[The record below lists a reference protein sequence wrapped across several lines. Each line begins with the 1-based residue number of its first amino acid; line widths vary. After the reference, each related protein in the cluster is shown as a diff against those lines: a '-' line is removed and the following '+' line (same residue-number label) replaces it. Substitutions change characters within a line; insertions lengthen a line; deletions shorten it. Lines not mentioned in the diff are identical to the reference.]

1 MPIPMKKR
9 FLLYSVLS
17 CIGIAMNAQLVI
29 DNTMTPQ
36 QLVEDVLLGGGVT
49 VSNVTFN
56 GVPSPG
62 SPQDGLGSF
71 TYAGTEIGLL
81 NGVALGTGFLSTMA
95 NPPFIQMADVLFYGG
110 DPDLEILTG
119 GEPTYDAVVIEFDFV
134 PNGNELNFRYVFASE
149 EYPDFVCSPYN
160 DAFGFFVSG
169 PGIAG
174 PYSNG
179 AENIA
184 LLPGTNIPI
193 AINTVNNGSVGTDF
207 TADALYCDQADPNW
221 LANTVYFS
229 DNTFGSDIVFNGAT
243 VTMEASVD
251 VQCGETY
258 HIKIAV
264 ADAGDESLDSGVFLE
279 GGSFSSAGSL
289 EVDLAAGTGITDDT
303 IMEGCG
309 PVEFV
314 ITRDGDLTQPLT
326 LDVTT
331 GGTAT
336 SGIDYDPFPA
346 QINFA
351 AGEATQSIF
360 IDVPMDGDP
369 QETLILTLAGFVTC
383 AGLDP
388 EFTFYIDNTPPLTI
402 TLDDA
407 SVACGGSVELIP
419 DVSGGV
425 GDYTYQWSTNESTA
439 TITVAPATDTTY
451 DLTVS
456 DACGVAA
463 VTVQATVEANDDPLV
478 IEVSGDAAIVCGEQA
493 DISVTSITG
502 GDGNYTY
509 SWTLDNVPM
518 GSDATLTVNGDEPGT
533 YEITVTDGCG
543 TSIDESVEVT
553 SLPAT
558 PITLTMD
565 PADPLPCDGETTVS
579 VSNVSGGNGEYEYD
593 WTFNGS
599 SIGTAASVDAG
610 EPGWYIVTVNEGC
623 GGTFTDSVE
632 VVYQQYDPVTITV
645 TDSLQLACLEQAP
658 ITMTGDG
665 GNGIFTYEWSF
676 NGQQIA
682 QTATTT
688 IEGGLPSWYVATVTD
703 GCGNSAQ
710 DSVFV
715 TALSDIDLVVTMA
728 DDATVQ
734 CPGDSAQLSVV
745 NVEGGTGDLQYV
757 WTSQNGTI
765 IGSGEQIDVVV
776 VAPQTYTVTV
786 SDVCTNSGSGTIS
799 TILPYDPQLDVVL
812 PADMVICAG
821 EEIELFA
828 SVSGGSGY
836 YFLEWEGID
845 STDPVL
851 IDSPM
856 QNTWYTVTVTD
867 QCGATTSDDVLVR
880 VENVDLQIL
889 VQNLG
894 QDDWHLQAITSPAAN
909 TWIWNMG
916 DSTQYRTRE
925 VMHSYLDLEDHWV
938 TLEVTT
944 PNGCEAID
952 SVLIEAP
959 AHIYFP
965 NAFTPDGDGVN
976 DGFGAVAHNITD
988 FELLIYDRW
997 GELIFRTTD
1006 ILDLWDGTVAG
1017 NAAMT
1022 GVYVYK
1028 YKAQGNYLP
1037 ETDGVGCASLAPPRC
1052 SFTGFTLKSC
1062 TAAGSAT
1069 GRNNSP

>member
-9 FLLYSVLS
+9 FLLFSLLS
-17 CIGIAMNAQLVI
+17 CVGIATNAQLVI
-29 DNTMTPQ
+29 DNSMTPQ

-49 VSNVTFN
+49 ASNITFN
-56 GVPSPG
+56 GVPANFVEVNAA
-62 SPQDGLGSF
+62 SF
-71 TYAGTEIGLL
+71 NSFGT
-81 NGVALGTGFLSTMA
+81 ALGLNAGIILSTGYA
-95 NPPFIQMADVLFYGG
+95 ADASWPALDQWDTDLFNGG
-110 DPDLEILTG
+110 DPDLEQLSGNFI
-119 GEPTYDAVVIEFDFV
+119 ENVAVLEFDFV
-134 PNGNELNFRYVFASE
+134 PTGNELVFRYVFASE
-149 EYPDFVCSPYN
+149 EYPEYVCSEFN
-160 DAFGFFVSG
+160 DAFGFFISG

-174 PYSNG
+174 PYSGG

-184 LLPGTNIPI
+184 LIPGSTIPVT
-193 AINTVNNGSVGTDF
+193 INSVNNGVIGLNGTAG
-207 TADALYCDQADPNW
+207 TCELTDPNW
-221 LANTVYFS
+221 QMNTGYFV
-229 DNTFGSDIVFNGAT
+229 DNSFGPDIVFNGFTA
-243 VTMEASVD
+243 VLEALAD

-258 HIKIAV
+258 HLKIAV
-264 ADAGDESLDSGVFLE
+264 GDAIDGSYDSAVFLE
-279 GGSFSSAGSL
+279 ANSFISTGSVT
-289 EVDLAAGTGITDDT
+289 VDLDPDAGIDDDT

-309 PVEFV
+309 PVEFI

-326 LDVTT
+326 LDVGTA
-331 GGTAT
+331 GTAT

-360 IDVPMDGDP
+360 INVPMDGDA
-369 QETLILTLAGFVTC
+369 QETIILTLAGLFTC
-383 AGLDP
+383 AGVDP
-388 EFTFYIDNTPPLTI
+388 QFTFYIDNTPPLTI

-463 VTVQATVEANDDPLV
+463 VTVQATVETNDDPLV

-579 VSNVSGGNGEYEYD
+579 VSNVSGGNGDYEYD

-765 IGSGEQIDVVV
+765 IGSGEQIDLVV

-856 QNTWYTVTVTD
+856 QNTWYTVSVTD
-867 QCGATTSDDVLVR
+867 QCGATTSDEVLVR

-889 VQNLG
+889 VNNFG
-894 QDDWHLQAITSPAAN
+894 QDDWHLQAITSPAAD

-925 VMHSYLDLEDHWV
+925 VTHSYLDLEDHWV
-938 TLEVTT
+938 TLQVTT
-944 PNGCEAID
+944 PNGCEAVD

-1006 ILDLWDGTVAG
+1006 IFDLWDGSVAG
-1017 NAAMT
+1017 KAAMT

-1028 YKAQGNYLP
+1028 YKAQGHYLP
-1037 ETDGVGCASLAPPRC
+1037 ETDGVGHV
-1052 SFTGFTLKSC
+1052 TLLSG
-1062 TAAGSAT
+1062 AIDQ
-1069 GRNNSP
+1069 